1 MKSFPLE
8 TQEVWDNSGWQIRV
22 GSDFN
27 QIITALSPTLEV
39 VNEAIENNCSL
50 IITHHPL
57 FFHPCNSID
66 TETSSGHI
74 ITTLI
79 QHSISLFSIHTPADK
94 GVGGLADW
102 WVSLLHLENTSPL
115 IPERN
120 NPESG
125 LGRHGLLP
133 QKMTVQE
140 VAQMCVDAGYQVVGI
155 AGNISLRTD
164 RVAVLPGSGASAI
177 EHVNAQT
184 IFITSDISY
193 HQAELAE
200 QRNIA
205 LINIPHFTMERPFT
219 EIIAQIG
226 DKTGSPVRISQ
237 HEKDFF
243 TYMTT

>member
-1 MKSFPLE
+1 MFPLE
-8 TQEVWDNSGWQIRV
+8 TQEAWDNSGWQIRV

-27 QIITALSPTLEV
+27 HTIVALSPTLEV

-57 FFHPCNSID
+57 FFHPCHSID
-66 TETSSGHI
+66 TETHSGHI

-79 QHSISLFSIHTPADK
+79 QHSISLFSLHTPVDK
-94 GVGGLADW
+94 GAGGLADW
-102 WVSLLHLENTSPL
+102 WASLLGLEQTSPL
-115 IPERN
+115 QPERD
-120 NPESG
+120 NPDSG
-125 LGRHGLLP
+125 LGRQGFLP

-140 VAQMCVDAGYQVVGI
+140 VAKMCVDAGYQVIGI
-155 AGNISLRTD
+155 AGDVSLTTN
-164 RVAVLPGSGASAI
+164 RVAVLPGSGASEIAQ
-177 EHVNAQT
+177 VDSQT

-193 HQAELAE
+193 HQAELAK

-219 EIIAQIG
+219 EIIAQIAST
-226 DKTGSPVRISQ
+226 TGAPVIISQ